1 MAKIII
7 PESLKDYT
15 NNQTIYITG
24 GTTVGA
30 SITEL
35 IAQYPD
41 IKQHLVDS
49 TGEVKKKFTILIGN
63 KNINLLNKEH
73 TSVKNHS
80 EIKFIENTSIIAN

>member
-15 NNQTIYITG
+15 NNQTTYITG
-24 GTTVGA
+24 GSTVGA

-41 IKQHLVDS
+41 IKQHLIDGKGKIKS
-49 TGEVKKKFTILIGN
+49 KFSILIGD
-63 KNINLLNKEH
+63 KNITSLNEEH
-73 TSVKNHS
+73 TTVKGDS
-80 EIKFIENTSIIAN
+80 EIRFINNTSIIAN